1 MEDRPMS
8 HRTRLRFALVLT
20 AVLAMLVAVLG
31 ASGAA
36 AKKHKRLRL
45 TCDQAQQ
52 EIFNTAEQFRQQH
65 NAMGW
70 TIEPAPEGLLV
81 GGACKNVAPLTRQG
95 AAYLADVHHADDG
108 SPPFPGETNPDVYA
122 YHWYWTEI
130 VARTKKGR
138 LRDTVTDFR
147 CQREAIGPAP
157 YYVIQVLPC

>member
-8 HRTRLRFALVLT
+8 HGTRLGFALVLI
-20 AVLAMLVAVLG
+20 AALAMLVALLVAG
-31 ASGAA
+31 GAA

-52 EIFNTAEQFRQQH
+52 EIFNSAERFRQQH
-65 NAMGW
+65 NATGW
-70 TIEPAPEGLLV
+70 TIEPAPDGLLV
-81 GGACKNVAPLTRQG
+81 GGCKNVAPLTRQG
-95 AAYLADVHHADDG
+95 TAYLADVHHSGDG

-138 LRDTVTDFR
+138 LRDTVTEFH
-147 CQREAIGPAP
+147 CEREAIGPAP
-157 YYVIQVLPC
+157 FFDIQVLAC

>member
-8 HRTRLRFALVLT
+8 HGTRLGFALVLI
-20 AVLAMLVAVLG
+20 AALAMLVALLG
-31 ASGAA
+31 AGGAA

-52 EIFNTAEQFRQQH
+52 EIFNSAERFRQQH
-65 NAMGW
+65 NATGW
-70 TIEPAPEGLLV
+70 TIEPAPDGLLV
-81 GGACKNVAPLTRQG
+81 GGCKNVAPLTRQG
-95 AAYLADVHHADDG
+95 TAYLADVHHSGDG

-138 LRDTVTDFR
+138 LRDTVTEFH
-147 CQREAIGPAP
+147 CEREAIGPAP
-157 YYVIQVLPC
+157 FFDIQVLAC

>member
-1 MEDRPMS
+1 MDAS
-8 HRTRLRFALVLT
+8 RTKRFSLAVITVLLIVT
-20 AVLAMLVAVLG
+20 CLG
-31 ASGAA
+31 AAGAG

-45 TCDQAQQ
+45 TCDQTTQ
-52 EIFNTAEQFRQQH
+52 EIFKTAEQFRQQH

-95 AAYLADVHHADDG
+95 AAYLADVHHSGDAD
-108 SPPFPGETNPDVYA
+108 PPFPGETNPDVYA

-138 LRDTVTDFR
+138 LRDTITDFH
-147 CQREAIGPAP
+147 CEREAIGPAP
-157 YYVIQVLPC
+157 QFEIQVLPC

>member
-8 HRTRLRFALVLT
+8 HGTRLRFALVLI
-20 AVLAMLVAVLG
+20 AALAMLVALLG
-31 ASGAA
+31 AGGAA

-52 EIFNTAEQFRQQH
+52 EIFNSAERFRQQH
-65 NAMGW
+65 NATGW
-70 TIEPAPEGLLV
+70 TIEPAPDGLLV
-81 GGACKNVAPLTRQG
+81 GGCKNVAPLTRQG
-95 AAYLADVHHADDG
+95 TAYLADVHHSGDG

-138 LRDTVTDFR
+138 LRDTVTEFH
-147 CQREAIGPAP
+147 CEREAIGPAP
-157 YYVIQVLPC
+157 FFDIQVLAC

>member
-1 MEDRPMS
+1 M
-8 HRTRLRFALVLT
+8 
-20 AVLAMLVAVLG
+20 LAAVLG

-81 GGACKNVAPLTRQG
+81 GGACKNVARLTRQG
-95 AAYLADVHHADDG
+95 AAYSRTCTTPTTAALR
-108 SPPFPGETNPDVYA
+108 SPGRRTPDVYA

-157 YYVIQVLPC
+157 YFDIQVLPC

>member
-1 MEDRPMS
+1 MMRS
-8 HRTRLRFALVLT
+8 TRTSIVFAT
-20 AVLAMLVAVLG
+20 AVTVVFAFGSGDAV
-31 ASGAA
+31 

-70 TIEPAPEGLLV
+70 TIEPAPDGVLV
-81 GGACKNVAPLTRQG
+81 GGCKNVAPLTRQG
-95 AAYLADVHHADDG
+95 TAYVADVHHADDG

-122 YHWYWTEI
+122 YHWFWTET

-138 LRDTVTDFR
+138 LRDTVTDSQ

-157 YYVIQVLPC
+157 NFDIQVLPC